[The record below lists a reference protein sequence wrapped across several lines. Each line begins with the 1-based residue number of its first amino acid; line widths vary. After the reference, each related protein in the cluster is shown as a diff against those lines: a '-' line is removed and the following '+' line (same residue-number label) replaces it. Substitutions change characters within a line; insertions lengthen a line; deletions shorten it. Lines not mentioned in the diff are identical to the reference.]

1 MRIFHKKVGTLLLFD
16 YFCFKIRPNFVRRR
30 NFFHP
35 QTKFFS
41 SADEIYF
48 DCATNSAQPH
58 SRMLSILIPAYNHDC
73 RSLARS
79 LSQQADSLSCPVEI
93 IVADDGSDDT
103 RLRSLNAEIAA
114 LPHCRYIVRE
124 ENVGRAAIRNFLAGE
139 ARGEWLLFMDCDGQV
154 VYLRFLQNY
163 LDAAHDCDVVCGGIV
178 HTQQFLTAHNRLR
191 YDYERR
197 AEQRFT
203 AQARQQDAELPFRT
217 FCFMIRR
224 EAFERVRF
232 DESFRHYGY
241 EDVLFGRQLRAAGLV
256 IRHIDNPLENTDIET
271 NPVFVAKTEEALR
284 TLRDHEPLFADDVR
298 LLRLVRRLQSWHLL
312 PLVRR
317 LAALIAPP
325 LRRNLCTDR
334 PLTRLFDLYKLCYY
348 CQL

>member
-1 MRIFHKKVGTLLLFD
+1 MRFSVILATLPR
-16 YFCFKIRPNFVRRR
+16 RPLR
-30 NFFHP
+30 HEAI
-35 QTKFFS
+35 TAEHEK
-41 SADEIYF
+41 
-48 DCATNSAQPH
+48 
-58 SRMLSILIPAYNHDC
+58 MKLSILIPIFNHDC
-73 RSLARS
+73 RELCRS
-79 LSQQADSLSCPVEI
+79 LSQQADAVDADIEI
-93 IVADDGSDDT
+93 IAAEDGSTDRDC
-103 RLRSLNAEIAA
+103 LKLNADIAR
-114 LPHCRYIVRE
+114 LPHCRYIVRTQ
-124 ENVGRAAIRNFLAGE
+124 NVGRAAIRNFLADE
-139 ARGEWLLFMDCDGQV
+139 SSGEWLMYMDCDGRV
-154 VYLRFLQNY
+154 VNTNFLRDYLE
-163 LDAAHDCDVVCGGIV
+163 AATDCDVVCGGIV

-241 EDVLFGRQLRAAGLV
+241 EDVLFGRQLREAGLV